1 MNTRLKSKHIID
13 FLLTLSIISVSL
25 RCVQRNKN
33 KTRTYDKRQ
42 ACYYCKKLYSKIAR
56 HYKQQHER
64 EREVRIA
71 LSFNKGSSNRKKQL
85 EKLRLLGNYHHNLR
99 VLQSKKGELIVSRR
113 PSTSNRCNPNDFLPC
128 SYCLG
133 FIRRQELWK
142 HVKSCKF
149 KPENIETPKYQ
160 KVQEK
165 SKLLLYPAIS
175 TDSRTTRLSKILAT
189 MKSDEVSIAARNDWL
204 IKEIGV
210 VLVEKYGKK
219 QNSLISQ
226 KMREL
231 SRLLL
236 QLRETDASPNSSL
249 SDFIKP
255 GRFDDVVSAVKKI
268 SKFQF
273 EKGVQDVATPS
284 LSLKIGHSLK
294 KCVNILRGHAL
305 RAKDKVLEEDAD
317 NFEKLIASEWSYRVS
332 HHSLNALNAKKFNK
346 VELLPL
352 ADDLNKLRKS
362 LLAKMSSNMERLEQE
377 PQLEVWGDLAQAT
390 LARLVIFN
398 KRRGGE
404 ASKLLIESFLERPD
418 WSQVNS
424 TEVLSS
430 LNGFEKELSKT

>member
-1 MNTRLKSKHIID
+1 LFT
-13 FLLTLSIISVSL
+13 
-25 RCVQRNKN
+25 
-33 KTRTYDKRQ
+33 
-42 ACYYCKKLYSKIAR
+42 KIAR
-56 HYKQQHER
+56 HYEQKHES

-71 LSFNKGSSNRKKQL
+71 LSFNKVSPNRKKHL
-85 EKLRLLGNYHHNLR
+85 EKLRLLGNYHHNLT
-99 VLQSKKGELIVSRR
+99 VLEVGKGELIVSRR
-113 PSTSNRCNPNDFLPC
+113 PSTTKRCNPNDFLPC
-128 SYCLG
+128 EHCLG
-133 FIRRQELWK
+133 FIRRQELWR

-149 KPENIETPKYQ
+149 KSENIETPKYQ

-175 TDSRTTRLSKILAT
+175 TDTRTTRLSKILAT

-210 VLVEKYGKK
+210 VLVEKYGEK

-255 GRFDDVVSAVKKI
+255 GRFDDVVSAVKSI

-273 EKGVQDVATPS
+273 DKGVQDVATPS

-317 NFEKLIASEWSYRVS
+317 NFERLIVSEWSYLVS
-332 HHSLNALNAKKFNK
+332 HHSLNALNTKKFNK

-352 ADDLNKLRKS
+352 AEDLEKLRKS
-362 LLAKMSSNMERLEQE
+362 LLAKISSNVERLEQQ
-377 PQLEVWGDLAQAT
+377 PQLEVWSDLAQAT

-398 KRRGGE
+398 K
-404 ASKLLIESFLERPD
+404 
-418 WSQVNS
+418 
-424 TEVLSS
+424 
-430 LNGFEKELSKT
+430 